1 MERVAAFEVEH
12 STDIQNSP
20 DKFFELQDFSS
31 KFFIVATQTK
41 IRRFEDLLGWSRCAE
56 IRKRVKFY
64 DYEKLVKLHAAKL
77 AERECAM

>member
-1 MERVAAFEVEH
+1 MERVTAFEVEH
-12 STDIQNSP
+12 STDIRNSP

-31 KFFIVATQTK
+31 RFFIVATQTK